1 MKHIGSDGVLMDL
14 QVAFGFTQ
22 RRRFQAN
29 RRLTPALGKS
39 WRMKYSDSDFAAW
52 RLANHRRSWR
62 MKHIGSDGVFMD
74 LSIAVLFHYFL
85 LDSLGVTQVPVA
97 LATTI
102 GSSKKSAAEAL
113 MSVLAAMTFLASN
126 FIFLEVFP
134 TLVISP

>member
-14 QVAFGFTQ
+14 QVAVYWS

-39 WRMKYSDSDFAAW
+39 WRMK
-52 RLANHRRSWR
+52 
-62 MKHIGSDGVFMD
+62 HIGSDGVLMD